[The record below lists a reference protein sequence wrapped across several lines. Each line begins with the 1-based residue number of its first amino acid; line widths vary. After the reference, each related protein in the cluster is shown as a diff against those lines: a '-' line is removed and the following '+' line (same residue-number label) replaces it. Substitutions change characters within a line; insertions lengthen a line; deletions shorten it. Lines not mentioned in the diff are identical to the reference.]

1 MEEEEIKLM
10 VSVDVKRYV
19 YFTEKRRRL
28 YCIINI
34 FIDNHRLALTTLQA
48 KFVGLLSVLAKA
60 LFCSLFLKMIFIF
73 CYVDVPSCHISKIC
87 VYDRR

>member
-34 FIDNHRLALTTLQA
+34 FIDNHRLALTILQA
-48 KFVGLLSVLAKA
+48 KFV
-60 LFCSLFLKMIFIF
+60 
-73 CYVDVPSCHISKIC
+73 
-87 VYDRR
+87 VYDQF